1 RSRAVRLEA
10 WASLEDVVRRTG
22 CAGAPADARSG
33 SGGRAGRGS
42 TRPRIGRQDGP
53 TDREAPMGVLV
64 LANDFRDADGAA
76 RRLQQ
81 RPAHIDGVRRMKAE
95 GTFLEGGAM
104 LDDDG
109 RMVGSMLVVD
119 FPSRAEV
126 DAWLASDPYV
136 TGQVWEHITVRR
148 FRRVQL

>member
-1 RSRAVRLEA
+1 MEFL
-10 WASLEDVVRRTG
+10 
-22 CAGAPADARSG
+22 
-33 SGGRAGRGS
+33 
-42 TRPRIGRQDGP
+42 I
-53 TDREAPMGVLV
+53 
-64 LANDFRDADGAA
+64 LANDFRDAATPA

-81 RPAHIDGVRRMKAE
+81 RPAHIDGVRRMKTA
-95 GTFLEGGAM
+95 GTFLEGGAI

-119 FPSRAEV
+119 FPSRSEV